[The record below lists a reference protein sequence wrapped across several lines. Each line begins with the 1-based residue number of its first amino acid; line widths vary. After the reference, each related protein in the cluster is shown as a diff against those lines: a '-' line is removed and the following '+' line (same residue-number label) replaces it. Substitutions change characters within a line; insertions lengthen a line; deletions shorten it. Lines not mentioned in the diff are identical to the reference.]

1 MKTSIHRQIATVL
14 LAGVA
19 FMAAPVLASTAANT
33 VIQNSVTVS
42 FSDAANNAQP
52 EVTASV
58 SITVNLVASAPLVIV
73 DPTSINPATG
83 DTSYNIDYT
92 VTATANG
99 PDTYLISPAS
109 VDNDM
114 TGAPTFG
121 GATTVALG
129 ATTVANPA
137 LAGDLT
143 IQVPFDAV
151 ADGSA
156 NGLAPGDTIVINPGM
171 PNEETAVIAAG
182 GIDESTGATT
192 NVVTLT
198 LEDPLAETHATGS
211 IIGQRRIVT
220 VTVLT
225 ALTNLPAT
233 SGTHVVT
240 TTFTSQEDGTVSVD
254 GDVTTI
260 TVVRPV
266 LTVLKYVR
274 NVDNAVAGTGAR
286 TVNSAT
292 YYTTGVGGNPG
303 DLMEYLIVV
312 DNTAAGAVEATDII
326 ITDPIPQF
334 ITYEPGSMRIDPA
347 TANAAGTGNWQVV
360 ADGSND
366 NDAGTYDA
374 VNETVIFYAGAGG
387 DDDSSEGGS
396 LDPDEFSFVKFQVRI
411 DN

>member
-1 MKTSIHRQIATVL
+1 MKTLIHRQIATVL

-19 FMAAPVLASTAANT
+19 FMATPALASTAANT

-52 EVTASV
+52 DVTASV
-58 SITVNLVASAPLVIV
+58 SITVNLVASAPLVSV

-83 DTSYNIDYT
+83 NTSYDIDYT

-99 PDTYLISPAS
+99 PDLYLISSAS
-109 VDNDM
+109 VNTDM
-114 TGAPTFG
+114 NGAPAFS
-121 GATTVALG
+121 GAASVALG

-137 LAGDLT
+137 SAGDTT
-143 IQVPFDAV
+143 IEVPFDAI
-151 ADGSA
+151 ADGSV
-156 NGLAPGDTIVINPGM
+156 NGLAAGDTIILNPGM
-171 PNEETAVIAAG
+171 PNEESVVIAAG
-182 GIDESTGATT
+182 GIDESTGAST

-198 LEDPLAETHATGS
+198 LETALNESHAIGS
-211 IIGQRRIVT
+211 IIGQQRTVT

-225 ALTNLPAT
+225 ASTTLPAT

-240 TTFTSQEDGTVSVD
+240 TTFTSQEDGAVTVD
-254 GDVTTI
+254 GDETTI

-274 NVDNAVAGTGAR
+274 NVDNAVTGTGAR

-292 YYTTGVGGNPG
+292 YYTAGVGGNPG

-334 ITYEPGSMRIDPA
+334 ITYESGSLRIDPA
-347 TANAAGTGNWQVV
+347 TADANGSGTWQVV
-360 ADGSND
+360 ADGSSD
-366 NDAGTYDA
+366 NDAGTYDSA
-374 VNETVIFYAGAGG
+374 NETVIFYAGAGG
-387 DDDSSEGGS
+387 DDATAEGGS
-396 LDPDEFSFVKFQVRI
+396 LDADEFSFVKFQVRI